1 MIPFVKRRYTVRPK
15 FKLFLYCLKYSIIG
29 LILLSTTAFGQ
40 TSTIKTFDK
49 DTLLVDALLMLNTF
63 EEVQVNSY
71 LHISKSELERKKDS
85 IFNAIPSRIDE
96 NKAFVILSQIA
107 ALVKDAH
114 TYIDNYAPIVE
125 IFQQSRVFP
134 LGIQYQ
140 ANNKSVKVLNKFSE
154 TSGAKPGA
162 TLISINGY
170 SAGALFQKAASL
182 QGGLDAYRFNEAKNN
197 FSYHLYLLGIH
208 APFNITYKQEGRAI
222 QKETLDG
229 ISYPDYLVA
238 NQLAPIPNFSFKLLP
253 NHIGYINFNA
263 MSGMKK
269 FKTFLDSTF
278 TALKMNR
285 AKGLIVDLRY
295 NGGGNSD
302 LAELLL
308 SYLTEKSYRLSS
320 GRHFKVSEKYQT
332 FMKGNYP
339 DQTTAQVVTYL
350 NAKPGTVLY
359 FPYQAKNF
367 MPNNP
372 NRYLLKTAFL
382 IGPQN
387 LSSATMLADGAQT
400 YKLAKLIGEPTGAPA
415 NDGGESYNF
424 KLPHTGFEVYTSSTF
439 DIRANGRKEDTTAI
453 LPDISVIEDKSDSK
467 DAILEYGIKWILK
480 K

>member
-1 MIPFVKRRYTVRPK
+1 MIPCPKRFYTARPQ

-29 LILLSTTAFGQ
+29 LILLSTPAFGQ

-49 DTLLVDALLMLNTF
+49 EMLLADALLMINTF

-71 LHISKSELERKKDS
+71 LHISKSELQRKKDS
-85 IFNAIPSRIDE
+85 IFNAIPLRVDE
-96 NKAFVILSQIA
+96 KKAFVVLSQIA

-114 TYIDNYAPIVE
+114 TYVDNYAAIVE
-125 IFQQSRVFP
+125 SFQKSRVFP
-134 LGIQYQ
+134 LGIHYK
-140 ANNKSVKVLNKFSE
+140 ANYKSLKVLNKFSE
-154 TSGAKPGA
+154 TSSVKLGA

-170 SAGALFQKAASL
+170 NARQLFQKAASL

-208 APFNITYKQEGRAI
+208 APFKITYKEEGKAI

-229 ISYPDYLVA
+229 ISYQDYLVA
-238 NQLAPIPNFSFKLLP
+238 NQVTPIANFSFKLLP

-278 TALKMNR
+278 TALKMNQ

-308 SYLTEKSYRLSS
+308 SYLTAKPYRLSS
-320 GRHFKVSEKYQT
+320 GRNFKVSVKYQM
-332 FMKGNYP
+332 FMKENYP
-339 DQTTAQVVTYL
+339 DQTTAQVITYL

-400 YKLAKLIGEPTGAPA
+400 YKLATLIGQPTGAPA

-424 KLPHTGFEVYTSSTF
+424 RLPNTGFEVYTSSTF
-439 DIRANGRKEDTTAI
+439 DIRANCRKKDATAI
-453 LPDISVIEDKSDSK
+453 LPDISVVEDKSDSK
-467 DAILEYGIKWILK
+467 DAILDYGIRWILK
-480 K
+480 